1 MKSKYL
7 LLLVFLFSSNLFAQ
21 TDSSLLKSDTSLW
34 KKGGLTA
41 LGVSQSSFTN
51 WAAGG
56 ISNVNITSLIS
67 LYANRKVAESNWEN
81 NLDLG
86 FGLQKSNGSDYRKS
100 EDKIELNSK
109 YGRKINDKLNYS
121 ALLNFRSQ
129 FAQGFIYT
137 DTSVVYVSNFLAPSF
152 TTLSF
157 GLDYRPYEPLSIFFA
172 PITGK
177 LTTVLDDQL
186 SNIGAYGVDTGK
198 KVRFEFG
205 ALASI
210 KYQKVFKNNI
220 QLKSKLD
227 LFSSF
232 ENMQAIDVNWEN
244 IFAFQVTKLL
254 NVSLTTNLL
263 YDQDILI
270 AKNVEQSP
278 GVFITEN
285 KPRTQFKQVF
295 SLGITYKF

>member
-1 MKSKYL
+1 MKKYL
-7 LLLVFLFSSNLFAQ
+7 SSSIFILLATIATAQ
-21 TDSSLLKSDTSLW
+21 SDTSIW
-34 KKGGLTA
+34 KKGGLSA
-41 LGVSQSSFTN
+41 LGISQASFTN

-56 ISNVNITSLIS
+56 ISNVNVTSLIS
-67 LYANRKVAESNWEN
+67 LYANRKVAASNWEN

-86 FGLQKSNGSDYRKS
+86 FGLQKIDGGEYRKS

-109 YGRKINDKLNYS
+109 YGRTINEKLNYS
-121 ALLNFRSQ
+121 VLFNFRSQ
-129 FAQGFIYT
+129 FAQGFNYT

-152 TTLSF
+152 TTISA
-157 GLDYRPYEPLSIFFA
+157 GLDYRPLNGLSLYFA

-177 LTTVLDDQL
+177 ITTVLDEKL
-186 SNIGAYGVDTGK
+186 SNAAAYGVDTGK
-198 KVRFEFG
+198 TVRFEIG
-205 ALASI
+205 SLASI

-227 LFSSF
+227 LFSNF
-232 ENMQAIDVNWEN
+232 KNVQAIDVNWEN
-244 IFAFQVTKLL
+244 IFAFQITKLL

-270 AKNVEQSP
+270 PKNVEQSP
-278 GVFITEN
+278 GVMITEN

-295 SLGITYKF
+295 SLGVTYKF